1 MSEIFDSKQDQSFSF
16 EDTNNEIKTDE
27 EINNEIPEPTE
38 KPEDEEKDLKNTLL
52 SLKEEIEQGNL
63 SEDER
68 QIPKSEKIE
77 EKKILPPEFREIFLE
92 DLKEKSVDE
101 LLEMLNKVYDIKI
114 SSYRNKLE
122 LLFKIV
128 DNHNKMGGT
137 IYGRGV
143 LQILNDQ
150 NQGYGFLRSE
160 EHNYLSGARDIYVSQ
175 TQIRSLGLRTGDEVF
190 GTIRAPLRD
199 NEKYFGLLKVL
210 KVNGKEFTGNL
221 QKRPSFE
228 KLTPMFPTEKFNLE
242 YSKND
247 IDTRIIDIFIPIG
260 KGQRGIVVSPPKAG
274 KTTLLKKIATAIKKN
289 HPEVIIFV
297 LLIDERPEEVT
308 DWERSLRGVYVISS
322 TFDEEPFRHGLVAEM
337 VLERAKRLVEEGND
351 VVILLDSLT
360 RLTRAYNIIT
370 PPTGRVMSGGIEVG
384 AFYKPKHFFG
394 SARKIE
400 EGGSLTIIASALID
414 TGSKMDEV
422 IYEEFKGTGN
432 MEIHLDRTLANKRI
446 FPAIDLKLSGTRRE
460 ELLLP
465 EDVLHKMWL
474 LRRAL
479 NDYSTEEII
488 QKLSDVLSKTKNNTE
503 FLNNLQNF

>member
-1 MSEIFDSKQDQSFSF
+1 MFRDLDSRS
-16 EDTNNEIKTDE
+16 DE
-27 EINNEIPEPTE
+27 VS
-38 KPEDEEKDLKNTLL
+38 DLKDENEVQEDRSGVGIGEDVFDFGERGKKEDLKDTLT
-52 SLKEEIEQGNL
+52 SLKEEMGQESL
-63 SEDER
+63 R
-68 QIPKSEKIE
+68 E
-77 EKKILPPEFREIFLE
+77 EGLGREEVKKTLPPSMREIFLD
-92 DLKEKSVDE
+92 DLKEKTVDE
-101 LLEMLNKVYDIKI
+101 LLDMLYKVYDVRVG
-114 SSYRNKLE
+114 SYRGKLDI
-122 LLFKIV
+122 LFKIV
-128 DNHNKMGGT
+128 DAHNRAGGT
-137 IYGRGV
+137 VYARGV

-160 EHNYLSGARDIYVSQ
+160 EHNYLSGAGDIYVSQ
-175 TQIRSLGLRTGDEVF
+175 AQIRSLGLRTGDEVF

-199 NEKYFGLLKVL
+199 NEKYFGLLKVI

-221 QKRPSFE
+221 QKRPSFD

-242 YSKND
+242 YSKDD
-247 IDTRIIDIFIPIG
+247 IDTRIIDIFVPIG

-274 KTTLLKKIATAIKKN
+274 KTTILKKIAAAIKKN
-289 HPEVIIFV
+289 HPEVVIFV

-308 DWERSLRGVYVISS
+308 DWERSIKGVHVISS
-322 TFDEEPFRHGLVAEM
+322 TFDEEPYRHGLVAEM

-360 RLTRAYNIIT
+360 RLTRAYNVIM

-446 FPAIDLKLSGTRRE
+446 FPAIDIKLSGTRRE
-460 ELLLP
+460 ELLL
-465 EDVLHKMWL
+465 DDSTLHKMWL

-479 NDYSTEEII
+479 NDYSNEEII
-488 QKLSDVLSKTKNNTE
+488 QKLSEVLAKTRNNQE
-503 FLNNLQNF
+503 FLNNLQQF

>member
-1 MSEIFDSKQDQSFSF
+1 MSENFDTKQEVMGS
-16 EDTNNEIKTDE
+16 E
-27 EINNEIPEPTE
+27 ENSNPLSR
-38 KPEDEEKDLKNTLL
+38 EDESSFDVDSGVSEIGKEGSMDIRDTIM
-52 SLKEEIEQGNL
+52 SLKEEISESS
-63 SEDER
+63 SEDE
-68 QIPKSEKIE
+68 Q
-77 EKKILPPEFREIFLE
+77 KKEVPTKVLPPDFRELFLDE
-92 DLKEKSVDE
+92 LKEKSIDD
-101 LLEMLNKVYDIKI
+101 LLEMLYKIYDVRL
-114 SSYRNKLE
+114 SSYRNKLDI
-122 LLFKIV
+122 LFKIV

-137 IYGRGV
+137 VYASGI

-160 EHNYLSGARDIYVSQ
+160 SYNYISGAGDIYVSQ
-175 TQIRSLGLRTGDEVF
+175 TQIRSLGLRTGDEIF

-199 NEKYFGLLKVL
+199 NEKYFGLLKVI

-242 YSKND
+242 YSKID
-247 IDTRIIDIFIPIG
+247 IDTRIIDMFIPIG

-274 KTTLLKKIATAIKKN
+274 KTTILKKIASAIKKN

-308 DWERSLRGVYVISS
+308 DWKRSLRGVHVISS
-322 TFDEEPFRHGLVAEM
+322 TFDEEPSRHGIVAEM
-337 VLERAKRLVEEGND
+337 VLERAKRLVEDKND

-360 RLTRAYNIIT
+360 RLTRAYNVIM

-446 FPAIDLKLSGTRRE
+446 FPAIDIKLSGTRRE
-460 ELLLP
+460 ELLLS
-465 EDVLHKMWL
+465 EDVLHKVWL

-479 NDYSTEEII
+479 NDYSNEEVI
-488 QKLSDVLSKTKNNTE
+488 QKLLDVLSKTKSNAE
-503 FLNNLQNF
+503 FLDNLQQF

>member
-1 MSEIFDSKQDQSFSF
+1 MSENFDIKQDQIINVDEVNVSSKVEESVF
-16 EDTNNEIKTDE
+16 EGDSGKSE
-27 EINNEIPEPTE
+27 
-38 KPEDEEKDLKNTLL
+38 DLKDTLM
-52 SLKEEIEQGNL
+52 SLKEEIGD
-63 SEDER
+63 STVDED
-68 QIPKSEKIE
+68 Q
-77 EKKILPPEFREIFLE
+77 KKEPYTKTLPPDMREIFLDE
-92 DLKEKSVDE
+92 LKEKSIDE
-101 LLEMLNKVYDIKI
+101 LLELLYKVYDVRL
-114 SSYRNKLE
+114 SSYRNKLDI
-122 LLFKIV
+122 LFKLV
-128 DNHNKMGGT
+128 DNHNKLGGT
-137 IYGRGV
+137 VYASGV

-160 EHNYLSGARDIYVSQ
+160 SYNYLSGAGDIYVSQ
-175 TQIRSLGLRTGDEVF
+175 TQIKSLGLRTGDEIF

-199 NEKYFGLLKVL
+199 NEKYFGLLKVV
-210 KVNGKEFTGNL
+210 KVNGKEFVSNL
-221 QKRPSFE
+221 QKRPLFE
-228 KLTPMFPTEKFNLE
+228 KLTPMFPTEKFDLE

-247 IDTRIIDIFIPIG
+247 IDTRIIDMFIPIG

-274 KTTLLKKIATAIKKN
+274 KTTILKKIASAIRKN

-308 DWERSLRGVYVISS
+308 DWKRSLKGVRVISS
-322 TFDEEPFRHGLVAEM
+322 TFDEEPSRHGIVAEM
-337 VLERAKRLVEEGND
+337 VLERAKRLVEEKND

-360 RLTRAYNIIT
+360 RLTRAYNVIM

-432 MEIHLDRTLANKRI
+432 MEIHLDRNLANKRI

-465 EDVLHKMWL
+465 DDVLHKIWL

-479 NDYSTEEII
+479 NDYSNEEII
-488 QKLSDVLSKTKNNTE
+488 QKLLDVLSKTKNNSE
-503 FLNNLQNF
+503 FLDNLQQF